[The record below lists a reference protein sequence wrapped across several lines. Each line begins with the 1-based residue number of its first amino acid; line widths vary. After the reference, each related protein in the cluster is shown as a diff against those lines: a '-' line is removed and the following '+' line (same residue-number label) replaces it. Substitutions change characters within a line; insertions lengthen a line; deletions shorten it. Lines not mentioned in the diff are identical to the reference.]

1 MEKNNNEELV
11 ALASFQGEYEAKIVQ
26 GILESGGI
34 QTVIKGDLVQG
45 VHPITV
51 DGLGMMTVYVRRKD
65 LEEARAVL
73 DQTPEL
79 DTSEVEWS
87 GEEADSD
94 QVH

>member
-87 GEEADSD
+87 DEEADSD